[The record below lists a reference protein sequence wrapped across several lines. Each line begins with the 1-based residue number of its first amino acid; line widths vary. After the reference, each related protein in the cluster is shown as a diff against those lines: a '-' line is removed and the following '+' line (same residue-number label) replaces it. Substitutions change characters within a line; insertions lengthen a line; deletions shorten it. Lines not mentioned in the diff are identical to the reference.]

1 MELKEDEP
9 VYQISVAAKLVE
21 MHPQTLRMYERQGL
35 IRPKRTGRNIRL
47 YSRRDI
53 ERLLQ
58 IQRLTQQMGVN
69 LAGVEVILDL
79 LVKMDQMR
87 REMEEQMERMRS
99 RLLKVTGI
107 RQAEIG
113 E

>member
-35 IRPKRTGRNIRL
+35 VSPKRTRRNIRL
-47 YSRRDI
+47 YSQRDI

-58 IQRLTQQMGVN
+58 IQRLTQEMGVN
-69 LAGVEVILDL
+69 LAGVEVILEL
-79 LVKMDQMR
+79 LAKMDQMR

-99 RLLKVTGI
+99 RLRKVAGV
-107 RQAEIG
+107 RQVEIG

>member
-35 IRPKRTGRNIRL
+35 VSPKRTRRNIRL
-47 YSRRDI
+47 YSQRDI
-53 ERLLQ
+53 EQLLQ
-58 IQRLTQQMGVN
+58 IQRLTQEMGVN
-69 LAGVEVILDL
+69 LAGVEVILEL
-79 LVKMDQMR
+79 LAKMDQMR

-99 RLLKVTGI
+99 RLRKVAGV
-107 RQAEIG
+107 RQVEIG
-113 E
+113 D